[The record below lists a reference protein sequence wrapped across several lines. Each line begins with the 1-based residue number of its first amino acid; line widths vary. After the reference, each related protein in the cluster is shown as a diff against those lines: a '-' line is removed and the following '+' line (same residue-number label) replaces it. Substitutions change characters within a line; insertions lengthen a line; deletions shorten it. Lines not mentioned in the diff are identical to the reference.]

1 MAKTITEIIT
11 TGSIDI
17 LFAKSTTTGDSS
29 TPIMDKAWTEPAAV
43 DWIWILNVSTYMQ
56 ANKE

>member
-29 TPIMDKAWTEPAAV
+29 TPIMDKA
-43 DWIWILNVSTYMQ
+43 
-56 ANKE
+56 